1 MHVYMYMYDP
11 RNFVSIKKSS
21 TNLYIQALFS
31 SKLSTIYPQV
41 LPQAGAI
48 RFAYAVTRDYIEHL
62 QVTFIFFSLY
72 LTFYF
77 TLT

>member
-1 MHVYMYMYDP
+1 MHVYMYDP
-11 RNFVSIKKSS
+11 TSFVSIKKSS

-41 LPQAGAI
+41 LPQAGEI
-48 RFAYAVTRDYIEHL
+48 RFAYTVTRDYIEHL

-77 TLT
+77 TFT